1 MINILNGIDSTS
13 SALNA
18 ERIRMEVVSQNIA
31 NVNSTRGSD
40 GKLKPYQRQQ
50 VVFETA
56 LKDQLKGAGQPGSE
70 ASTVRV
76 ARIESARREPRMVY
90 MPGHADADAN
100 GMVAMPNINIHE
112 EMVDLMSAS
121 RAYEANLNVVKTARG
136 MALQTL
142 AIGKR

>member
-31 NVNSTRGSD
+31 NVNSTRGPD
-40 GKLKPYQRQQ
+40 GRLKPYQRQQ

-56 LKDQLKGAGQPGSE
+56 LKDQLKNSGLTGSE

-76 ARIESARREPRMVY
+76 ARIESARREPRMVH